1 MGKLTPQRFTVES
14 FREQA
19 NWIGNLFS
27 PLNSFIND
35 VVLNFNNQ
43 LTVSDNLFQEI
54 KEITFKNSSGNFP
67 LVFKTKFN
75 TNPKGMQV
83 IYIYD
88 NTLSKC
94 ATQFPVVEWKF
105 ENGDI
110 KITAI
115 TGLTASTSY
124 TVRFLVIYG

>member
-14 FREQA
+14 FKDQSS
-19 NWIGNLFS
+19 WIGNLLS

-35 VVLNFNNQ
+35 LVIQFNNQ
-43 LTVSDNLFQEI
+43 ITVNDNLYQEI
-54 KEITFKNSSGNFP
+54 KELTFKNSSGNFP
-67 LVFKTKFN
+67 LVFAPKFN
-75 TNPKGMQV
+75 ANPKGMML

-88 NTLSKC
+88 NTLGKY
-94 ATQFPVVEWKF
+94 ATQVPVVEWKF
-105 ENGDI
+105 ENGLI
-110 KITAI
+110 KINAM